1 MVGRGARV
9 AGGGR
14 DKLRVVPDPEAVS
27 DQIRLVI
34 PAEPEYGRLA
44 RITVAGLA
52 RRLGFSYRSI
62 QDLSLAVDETIILLL
77 RPEGGPGSI
86 TLRFEV
92 GHQGLTT
99 EATTTAAQDQPWI
112 DQGAL
117 GRFEAIVGATVDGYA
132 VDEQGHHVHLLKY
145 YD

>member
-1 MVGRGARV
+1 
-9 AGGGR
+9 
-14 DKLRVVPDPEAVS
+14 VVPEPEAVS

-34 PAEPEYGRLA
+34 PADPGYGRLA
-44 RITVAGLA
+44 RITVSGLA

-62 QDLSLAVDETIILLL
+62 EDLRLAIDEAVILLL

-86 TLRFEV
+86 TLLFDV
-92 GHQGLTT
+92 GQTGLRV
-99 EATTTAAQDQPWI
+99 EATTTAAMDQAWI

-117 GRFEAIVGATVDGYA
+117 ARFEAIVGATVDSYA
-132 VDEQGHHVHLLKY
+132 VDEQGHHVHLLKH